1 MKIEYLDILTII
13 LKIIIEENYYKLVR
27 VSNYWSNNYIKYE
40 NNGDRN
46 KTLSV
51 GEYYNKISPYLFII
65 NNLKNSET
73 YKIQLTIANKVISSI
88 DKSV

>member
-1 MKIEYLDILTII
+1 M
-13 LKIIIEENYYKLVR
+13 KIIIEENYYKLVR

-51 GEYYNKISPYLFII
+51 GEYYNKISPCLFII

>member
-1 MKIEYLDILTII
+1 M
-13 LKIIIEENYYKLVR
+13 KIIIEENYYKLVR

-73 YKIQLTIANKVISSI
+73 YKIQLTIANNVISS
-88 DKSV
+88 

>member
-1 MKIEYLDILTII
+1 MKIEYLDILRII